1 MKLRKKRGKVKGFE
15 VKKGKIEQVA
25 PDYILKDRI
34 KSKFRDAYEMDND
47 ALLKTG
53 KVVIKKRSGA
63 KYDPSKE
70 EGMLKFNKENNLS
83 MYTKPTKELKE
94 AIRSMRKDKIAKRR
108 KRLESIKGA
117 NISALERKQNK
128 RGKSNID
135 PKAKAPII
143 KPKSDRQID
152 IERRKKKL
160 KKELEG
166 KRPVQRYMR

>member
-1 MKLRKKRGKVKGFE
+1 MKLKKKRGKVKGIE
-15 VKKGKIEQVA
+15 VKKGKIEQGT
-25 PDYILKDRI
+25 PDYILEDRI

-70 EGMLKFNKENNLS
+70 EAMLKFNKENR
-83 MYTKPTKELKE
+83 KPNKEQKELSRNLRKKE
-94 AIRSMRKDKIAKRR
+94 VAKRR
-108 KRLESIKGA
+108 KRLKSIKGA

-152 IERRKKKL
+152 IESRKKKL
-160 KKELEG
+160 KKELES
-166 KRPVQRYMR
+166 KKATKRYMR

>member
-1 MKLRKKRGKVKGFE
+1 MKLIKKKKVPPAPEFK
-15 VKKGKIEQVA
+15 VKKGKIEQGT

-70 EGMLKFNKENNLS
+70 EGMLKFNKENR
-83 MYTKPTKELKE
+83 KPNKEQKELS
-94 AIRSMRKDKIAKRR
+94 RNLRKDEIAKRR
-108 KRLESIKGA
+108 KRLKSIKGA

-128 RGKSNID
+128 RGKSTID
-135 PKAKAPII
+135 PRDKAPII
-143 KPKSDRQID
+143 KPKTDRQLD

-166 KRPVQRYMR
+166 KKATKRYVR

>member
-15 VKKGKIEQVA
+15 VKKGKVEQGT

-70 EGMLKFNKENNLS
+70 EGMLKFNKENRKPNKEQKEISRNLR
-83 MYTKPTKELKE
+83 KKEV
-94 AIRSMRKDKIAKRR
+94 SKRR

-128 RGKSNID
+128 RGKSTID

-160 KKELEG
+160 KKKRESE
-166 KRPVQRYMR
+166 RPVQRYMR

>member
-15 VKKGKIEQVA
+15 VKKGKIEKGT

-53 KVVIKKRSGA
+53 KVVIKKRYGA

-70 EGMLKFNKENNLS
+70 EGMLKFNKENRK
-83 MYTKPTKELKE
+83 TDKELDEFKKSE
-94 AIRSMRKDKIAKRR
+94 RRGVIQRRRERLKQDKKDGTGVYAK
-108 KRLESIKGA
+108 KTTKKSKIKGG
-117 NISALERKQNK
+117 SSTPLKML
-128 RGKSNID
+128 
-135 PKAKAPII
+135 
-143 KPKSDRQID
+143 KPKTDREFD

-160 KKELEG
+160 KKERESQ
-166 KRPVQRYMR
+166 RPVKRYMR